1 MPKSQYNRTRF
12 FLHKLKNFAGS
23 LKQTNE
29 QTPVLEMCQHI
40 QSYLDLVC
48 FAATTAKRHEKNLV
62 SDTHYTRPQNPFKI
76 ELNKNKDK
84 IILLNPLE
92 IVMGLILDCD
102 SQPRISLTTQI
113 IMILNALPLSGDV
126 VFRAEMV
133 DPDRA
138 AFTQS

>member
-1 MPKSQYNRTRF
+1 
-12 FLHKLKNFAGS
+12 
-23 LKQTNE
+23 
-29 QTPVLEMCQHI
+29 MCQHV

-48 FAATTAKRHEKNLV
+48 FAASTVKRHEKNLV
-62 SDTHYTRPQNPFKI
+62 SDIQCLKNPFKI

-92 IVMGLILDCD
+92 IVKGLILDCD

-113 IMILNALPLSGDV
+113 IMTLSALPLSGDI
-126 VFRAEMV
+126 VFRAELVALV
-133 DPDRA
+133 DPDGA